1 MDLNL
6 LDTYNRNNLK
16 PKIMKRKLLTLTL
29 AVALMASSA
38 TAKEYYVATSGN
50 DNNSGELESP
60 FRTISKAS
68 SIMEAGDE
76 CIIMEGVY
84 HEVLTPQNSG
94 TTSNPITYRSYEDDH
109 VVIDATEPVT
119 GWIKHSGNI
128 YKASKALPFEAI
140 ANTLFLDEKI
150 MDVARWPNNADDDRF
165 SFDGERIDGGS
176 DSTIEMSTMP
186 DVDLV
191 GSYFC
196 YLGAHSGTTWSR
208 EITAHKSKTIE
219 FEAVDITKW
228 PYTPHN
234 PTIFRNNNRGQLYL
248 FGSLDLLDHAGEWYY
263 DAEGQ
268 TIYAIF
274 PENAAPMDGSV
285 KAGVRISTVEISQDY
300 IHIDGL
306 NLFGGVIKVGGDH
319 CQITNCKIQNCS
331 QSLGSFIGISAHADY
346 ASIMV
351 GGSDLLIENNLIEY
365 GLGNGIMAI
374 SDGNTHEDI
383 YVHNNVIRYFNTI
396 GIHAGPIRSNA
407 KRMVITNNTIYTCGR
422 DGVSTSGRH
431 TEIAY
436 NDVYDCMKINND
448 GGVFYTVGND
458 ELKDTEIHHNWFHDS
473 YGPEYADGRAAGI
486 YLDNNSKGYD
496 VYNNIVSDITW
507 SGLMINWY
515 NADINFYHNTI
526 WNAGFSMGRWANG
539 YIMERIRAENN
550 FASTISN
557 DADGAKWIGTELR
570 SNFINEASPF
580 VDADNGDFRPRQ
592 NSILIDRGSVI
603 DGFTNRYSGNS
614 PDVGAYEYGRGTW
627 QIGASW
633 ADEVVDK
640 INFESMKGSRIA
652 YGKLDSEDDI
662 FKVMVG
668 EKKKKK

>member
-6 LDTYNRNNLK
+6 LDIYKYAQPKT
-16 PKIMKRKLLTLTL
+16 KIMRRKLLTLTL
-29 AVALMASSA
+29 AVALISSSA

-60 FRTISKAS
+60 FRTISKAA

-76 CIIMEGVY
+76 CIIKEGVY

-94 TTSNPITYRSYEDDH
+94 TMTNPITYRNYEGDH

-119 GWIKHSGNI
+119 GWVKHSGDI

-165 SFDGERIDGGS
+165 SFDGERIDDGS

-208 EITAHKSKTIE
+208 EITAHKGKTIE

-248 FGSLDLLDHAGEWYY
+248 FGSLELLDHAGEWYY
-263 DAEGQ
+263 DAEDQ

-274 PENAAPMDGSV
+274 PENASPKDGSV
-285 KAGVRISTVEISQDY
+285 RAGARISTVDISKDY

-331 QSLGSFIGISAHADY
+331 QSLGSFLGSLAEITWATMEPSPPNGACS
-346 ASIMV
+346 SMV
-351 GGSDLLIENNLIEY
+351 
-365 GLGNGIMAI
+365 
-374 SDGNTHEDI
+374 T
-383 YVHNNVIRYFNTI
+383 
-396 GIHAGPIRSNA
+396 
-407 KRMVITNNTIYTCGR
+407 TNFTPFAC
-422 DGVSTSGRH
+422 SK
-431 TEIAY
+431 IAA
-436 NDVYDCMKINND
+436 
-448 GGVFYTVGND
+448 
-458 ELKDTEIHHNWFHDS
+458 L
-473 YGPEYADGRAAGI
+473 
-486 YLDNNSKGYD
+486 SKGL
-496 VYNNIVSDITW
+496 IQ
-507 SGLMINWY
+507 
-515 NADINFYHNTI
+515 
-526 WNAGFSMGRWANG
+526 
-539 YIMERIRAENN
+539 YISKTVA
-550 FASTISN
+550 
-557 DADGAKWIGTELR
+557 
-570 SNFINEASPF
+570 
-580 VDADNGDFRPRQ
+580 
-592 NSILIDRGSVI
+592 
-603 DGFTNRYSGNS
+603 
-614 PDVGAYEYGRGTW
+614 
-627 QIGASW
+627 
-633 ADEVVDK
+633 
-640 INFESMKGSRIA
+640 
-652 YGKLDSEDDI
+652 
-662 FKVMVG
+662 
-668 EKKKKK
+668 